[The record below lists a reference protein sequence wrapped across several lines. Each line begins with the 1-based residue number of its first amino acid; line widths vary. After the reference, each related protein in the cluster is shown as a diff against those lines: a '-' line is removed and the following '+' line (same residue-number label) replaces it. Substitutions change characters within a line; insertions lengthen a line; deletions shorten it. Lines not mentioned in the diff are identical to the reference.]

1 MTLTLDLTP
10 EERDA
15 LTRRAS
21 ALGTTPEA
29 VLRGLIAGLTPP
41 APPPAGMDDPED
53 SDDPEERAE
62 RDRERAEIAANVLRW
77 RAERGA

>member
-10 EERDA
+10 EEHDA

-29 VLRGLIAGLTPP
+29 VLRGLIAGLPRTPA
-41 APPPAGMDDPED
+41 APDGLEPDDPE
-53 SDDPEERAE
+53 DPEERAE